1 MAAIAKS
8 NDFLGPLGVLNPPD
22 IKVESEIFS
31 GSLAMLFSFVR
42 ERKIELLDVPLAPIC
57 EAYFRYILEN
67 HHEDL
72 DSAGV
77 ALAALSFLLEKKA
90 WLLLPHPDAEPEGE
104 DILDYIDPY
113 VHEFAPAI
121 DDLLNRQS
129 ERDHLFFRSADSN
142 AANYELP
149 FDTQEVTTFDLAK
162 AFEKLLARAK
172 PDSPQVL
179 SKPRRSLSDQMVIV
193 MKALPENFQT
203 LDQIVIGEFTRSEV
217 VWWFLALLEL
227 IRLGQASV
235 KIEEGE
241 VLFAK
246 GIQR

>member
-1 MAAIAKS
+1 MAALAKS
-8 NDFLGPLGVLNPPD
+8 NDFLGPLGILNPPE
-22 IKVESEIFS
+22 IHVESPIFT
-31 GSLAMLFSFVR
+31 GSLGLLFSFVR
-42 ERKIELLDVPLAPIC
+42 EKKIDLLDVPIAPVC
-57 EAYFRYILEN
+57 EAYFRYILETN
-67 HHEDL
+67 HKDL

-77 ALAALSFLLEKKA
+77 ALAALSFLIEKKA
-90 WLLLPHPDAEPEGE
+90 WMLLPVPEVEPDGD

-121 DDLLNRQS
+121 EDLLSRQA
-129 ERDHLFFRSADSN
+129 ERDHLFFRHPDSKSTD
-142 AANYELP
+142 YELP
-149 FDTQEVTTFDLAK
+149 FDTHEVTPFDLAN

-172 PDSPQVL
+172 PDAPQL
-179 SKPRRSLSDQMVIV
+179 LNKPRRSLSDQMIIV
-193 MKALPENFQT
+193 MKALPAEFLP

-227 IRLGQASV
+227 IRLGQALV

-246 GIQR
+246 GN